1 MSKRKSISQRLATAG
16 SLEVKREILRDWV
29 NNWESEQSG
38 LINMLSDAID
48 ADDHLRMF
56 DILEQLRGVTNK
68 RFPGLR
74 NVIDKLTG
82 G

>member
-1 MSKRKSISQRLATAG
+1 MSKRKSISQRLASAG

-29 NNWESEQSG
+29 NNWESEQGG

-48 ADDHLRMF
+48 ADDQQRM
-56 DILEQLRGVTNK
+56 IEIHEQLRGLTNK

-74 NVIDKLTG
+74 NVLEKLIG